1 VQCLQTIGSN
11 TSEQPALGPPNVGPD
26 VYTTI
31 GEMKYLKFD
40 FSKIEGGLT
49 RLVDHPNPSNHRIR
63 GATKTLLD
71 QYIFTEEF
79 KNAYDSPHLS
89 PIQDPPAAPNPP
101 STPDPPDI
109 PTPEPQP
116 IPEPKPIPE
125 PQPLPDPTSPTMF
138 RVQGIPRTCID
149 GGTRHLIRSVLSLP
163 DSAEITTRS
172 LAISPDPDEL
182 TAVVYFES
190 IPQCFSS
197 REFLRARE
205 LKFRIP
211 NPVPVGDSVE
221 STRWITFDTHF
232 KNLTLLRTFKD
243 NEKHEHTIE

>member
-1 VQCLQTIGSN
+1 
-11 TSEQPALGPPNVGPD
+11 
-26 VYTTI
+26 
-31 GEMKYLKFD
+31 M
-40 FSKIEGGLT
+40 
-49 RLVDHPNPSNHRIR
+49 R
-63 GATKTLLD
+63 LD
-71 QYIFTEEF
+71 QNIFTEEF
-79 KNAYDSPHLS
+79 KNAYQPHPPPVPDPPFIPEPPDPPSIPDTPPVQDSP
-89 PIQDPPAAPNPP
+89 PIQDAPPNQDTPP
-101 STPDPPDI
+101 IPD
-109 PTPEPQP
+109 PQP
-116 IPEPKPIPE
+116 IPEPQPIS
-125 PQPLPDPTSPTMF
+125 DSTSSTMF
-138 RVQGIPRTCID
+138 RVQGIPHTCID

-190 IPQCFSS
+190 IPQCLSS
-197 REFLRARE
+197 PEFLRARE

-243 NEKHEHTIE
+243 SEKHEHTIE